1 MSDNKNMIYLNTP
14 ITTEKND
21 VIGLSVCADKLSD
34 AIDTGAQ
41 MIAIT
46 SPFGSGKTSII
57 DLMQEKRANNKKE
70 HILKIPMWS
79 QLHQLENHTNE
90 LHKNFLY
97 QISSFYLA
105 NAPQSTLSF
114 ALSPGF
120 LSHVENRNLSNS

>member
-70 HILKIPMWS
+70 HILKIPMW
-79 QLHQLENHTNE
+79 
-90 LHKNFLY
+90 Y
-97 QISSFYLA
+97 
-105 NAPQSTLSF
+105 SF
-114 ALSPGF
+114 AHSTIWGLASPCM
-120 LSHVENRNLSNS
+120 S